1 MLDDARHSVQKPML
15 TAPIIPTEPSL
26 LPYVDPGKAGLRL
39 EFTGIQEE
47 SRLRESLASV
57 EGSGSLAV
65 IVEGAIIP
73 GQGEAVTDLFF
84 LVQPDRYPAIASEL
98 TPLTNSDVEQ
108 LWQDAA
114 TRVQA
119 LHPDAFC
126 PLLPDQIDADGHMVP
141 WRSLFYCRH
150 AQRYGHPLCPQCGGA
165 LTLCRDDR
173 ILQAADLPAYTRTL
187 ARFLYC
193 PACHRHSQATLF
205 YTRQMPADPPAHV
218 VGADRLIEG
227 FSRLL
232 ARHDLAQALP
242 CVGCDQSGD
251 CYGPQTLVHQR
262 MTPLFFYPFHLLA
275 QTAPNLN
282 VLDFLEVLSG
292 TAIGRIDRQL
302 AMGRNAGRLRK
313 WRQCR
318 RQFESGGGLLF
329 QQEKQRFGE
338 VLYLKLSLLDALFD
352 MVRQAAGRLAEPVA
366 GMSLE
371 SLWVRLP
378 ATTARL
384 PFCWNFSLQLIDVL
398 GRPQNEAVPGPL
410 SHARARTFLGMA
422 WCRVLLVNER
432 QDMQMVMNHVASIRT
447 PDADRPEQSTAWR
460 SEPVF
465 DAANLVGFE
474 LSSPL
479 DADWERLWQ
488 TALEMGFDLLR
499 AGRTADV
506 AWSDDRFSER
516 MALLLQAVHA
526 ALFQAAAPG
535 LADPAPLVQGAQ
547 TAPVG
552 PDADTTLLE
561 RDHDAA
567 IATILRTLLAQWPQ
581 PAADVNKTDLDTDAD
596 AADSG
601 IWRKIPE
608 SAEGDFQ
615 ATVILGSESA
625 FNVQEPPASPD
636 MPVLDQTVLLDAG
649 EHVEP
654 QPAGNTNDSDR
665 NLANPPRVEQIEE
678 TIVLEPSA
686 TLSGTADDLQAT
698 VMLDPPGPMRKPPG
712 IRHST
717 PPATDTTAA
726 GAPGMTDA
734 GDDMDDLE
742 QTVIMPPRKREREPK
757 P

>member
-1 MLDDARHSVQKPML
+1 ML
-15 TAPIIPTEPSL
+15 TAPLIPTEPSL
-26 LPYVDPGKAGLRL
+26 LPYVDPGKAGLRIQ
-39 EFTGIQEE
+39 FTGLREE
-47 SRLRESLASV
+47 SNLHDPLAGI
-57 EGSGSLAV
+57 ETSGCLAA
-65 IVEGAIIP
+65 IVEGAIIA
-73 GQGEAVTDLFF
+73 GRGEALTDLFF
-84 LVQPDRYPAIASEL
+84 LVQPDRYPAIASQL
-98 TPLTNSDVEQ
+98 SPLTNPDVEQ

-114 TRVQA
+114 SRVQA

-126 PLLPDQIDADGHMVP
+126 PLLPDQTDADGHMVP

-150 AQRYGHPLCPQCGGA
+150 TQRYGHPLCPQCGGV

-173 ILQAADLPAYTRTL
+173 ILQAADLPAYTRSL
-187 ARFLYC
+187 ERFLHC
-193 PACHRHSQATLF
+193 PACHRHAHTTLF

-232 ARHDLAQALP
+232 SRHDLAGALP
-242 CVGCDQSGD
+242 CVGCDQIGD

-262 MTPLFFYPFHLLA
+262 MTPLFFYPFHMLG
-275 QTAPNLN
+275 QTAPDLN
-282 VLDFLEVLSG
+282 VLEFLDVLSG
-292 TAIGRIDRQL
+292 TAIERIDRRL

-318 RQFESGGGLLF
+318 RQFEAGDGLLF
-329 QQEKQRFGE
+329 EQEQQRFGE
-338 VLYLKLSLLDALFD
+338 VFYLKLSLLDALFD
-352 MVRQAAGRLAEPVA
+352 MVRQADGRLAEPVA

-378 ATTARL
+378 ATASRL

-398 GRPQNEAVPGPL
+398 GRPQAEAAPDPL

-432 QDMQMVMNHVASIRT
+432 QDMQTVMNHVASVWT
-447 PDADRPEQSTAWR
+447 PDADRPEQSTTWR

-474 LSSPL
+474 HSSPL

-506 AWSDDRFSER
+506 AWSDDRFGER
-516 MALLLQAVHA
+516 MALLLRAVHA

-535 LADPAPLVQGAQ
+535 LADPAPLVQSAQ
-547 TAPVG
+547 PAPVG
-552 PDADTTLLE
+552 PDVDPKALGQA
-561 RDHDAA
+561 HDAA
-567 IATILRTLLAQWPQ
+567 IATLLRTLLAQWPQ
-581 PAADVNKTDLDTDAD
+581 PAADANKIDLDTDAD

-625 FNVQEPPASPD
+625 FNVQEPPPPPD
-636 MPVLDQTVLLDAG
+636 LPELDQTVLLDAG
-649 EHVEP
+649 KHVEP
-654 QPAGNTNDSDR
+654 PGNTIDSDR
-665 NLANPPRVEQIEE
+665 TLANPPPVVEEIEE
-678 TIVLEPSA
+678 TVVLEPSA

-698 VMLDPPGPMRKPPG
+698 VMLDPHGP
-712 IRHST
+712 IRTPHGTPHST
-717 PPATDTTAA
+717 PPAQDTAA
-726 GAPGMTDA
+726 AGTPAMADA

-742 QTVIMPPRKREREPK
+742 QTVIMPPRNRQREPK